1 MSDDPTPQQSDI
13 EQPDVEEQVR
23 FEIRNQVAWIT
34 IDNPTKGNAIS
45 PDMRDRMASLVNG
58 CNGRFEARAIV
69 ITAVGRKL
77 FCPGADISVGRE
89 FAPRPDDAPPLA
101 VGESRRMMLEGQLKL
116 MPAILDSELPV
127 IAAVNGTAAGVGAHL
142 ALCCDLV
149 IMADTAKLIE
159 VFARRGLVPDGL
171 GAWILPRLVGL
182 QKAKELMFFAE
193 DISAEEA
200 LRIGLCNRVVPGD
213 DLIEAATEW
222 AERLASGPTRSFML
236 TKWLVNRS
244 LDVDRRTLEDNEAW
258 AVELNNGT
266 VDSAEGLASFR
277 ERRDP
282 VWRGF

>member
-45 PDMRDRMASLVNG
+45 PDMRDRMASLING